1 MPAVTSSPMT
11 PVLDQLAGWND
22 VGGSDV
28 DVPSLLAVLARVS
41 DPRARR
47 GVRHRLTV
55 VLVIGV
61 CAVLGGMRSFVAIAQ
76 WARDSIETCPQL
88 RECLGVSRAPA
99 ESTIRRTLQRV
110 DPAELDLLL
119 GWWAQQHT
127 RPSDGR
133 RVIAIDGK
141 TLRGS
146 RAADGAAASSPCRVR
161 PHPRSRTRPG
171 RRRGEDQRG
180 ADAAGPARR
189 HRHRWC
195 RHHRRRHARGPLPRR
210 IPART
215 GSPLRSDREIEPARA
230 PRATGPAALGPG
242 VASLTAAA
250 KPGTAAPRPAPSKP
264 SRSPRRPDPAATVCC
279 SPTPPKPSKSSG
291 PAPSGPEPRLSNAAS
306 RPSTRS
312 RRWTSATPPAP
323 NIGGLRPRSLGRGE
337 PAPLRPGRDLGRRP
351 ITDPDRPRTPGHGIA
366 TQPRPQHP
374 APDRRNQHRRRTPTP
389 RHQPNQTTQCGPD
402 QLTHDFAGALR
413 SHHP

>member
-1 MPAVTSSPMT
+1 M
-11 PVLDQLAGWND
+11 
-22 VGGSDV
+22 
-28 DVPSLLAVLARVS
+28 S

-146 RAADGAAASSPCRVR
+146 RAADGAQRHLLAAFDHTHGVVLGQVDVAAKTNEVPMLPVLLADIDIAGAVI
-161 PHPRSRTRPG
+161 T
-171 RRRGEDQRG
+171 
-180 ADAAGPARR
+180 ADALHTVRS
-189 HRHRWC
+189 
-195 RHHRRRHARGPLPRR
+195 HAVYLH
-210 IPART
+210 AV
-215 GSPLRSDREIEPARA
+215 RA
-230 PRATGPAALGPG
+230 D
-242 VASLTAAA
+242 VLTAAYQRNPERFVG
-250 KPGTAAPRPAPSKP
+250 KPPEPTALPTVAWINK
-264 SRSPRRPDPAATVCC
+264 PAAQ
-279 SPTPPKPSKSSG
+279 
-291 PAPSGPEPRLSNAAS
+291 
-306 RPSTRS
+306 
-312 RRWTSATPPAP
+312 
-323 NIGGLRPRSLGRGE
+323 
-337 PAPLRPGRDLGRRP
+337 DLV
-351 ITDPDRPRTPGHGIA
+351 D
-366 TQPRPQHP
+366 
-374 APDRRNQHRRRTPTP
+374 
-389 RHQPNQTTQCGPD
+389 
-402 QLTHDFAGALR
+402 
-413 SHHP
+413 S